1 MADKRTLTVS
11 MRAEVAHLRKGI
23 NESVGLLQKLQNSSV
38 STGNI
43 LKGAFAT
50 GAAIYALGKLES
62 GIRSAVSTFKETAT
76 MMEDTKHLADSIGS
90 TTEEIQVLQ
99 RAAALA
105 EVDMDM
111 LGRNV
116 KMLTKNLANASM
128 GKGPAAEMLEQ
139 LGLNA
144 QKLIQMPLTEQLTVI
159 GDRMQSLGSSAQRV
173 AVATALFGK
182 SGTDMIPFLMQSSDG
197 LRELQS
203 EMVATGEVFSAT
215 DAAMVDEMGD
225 SVTMAWGVWNALKNE
240 IVIGLAPAIKAVADL
255 VRQFGAQSSEVMREQ
270 VAGGIA
276 YVVDGIGSLLDN
288 LNKIKS
294 MYYLI
299 GYVGDYIGASLAK
312 SWQMVGQV
320 FVVIMTSIQETFLRV
335 ISYIGKGIDLL
346 TESLV
351 KIAQFSGM
359 PGASELSPTNIAGA
373 VQEYLTL
380 TEQKSVEAVSG
391 FGKDKNGDVQSWLDS
406 MVENERRFMETF
418 AKESNL
424 GDQFREMMGTPID
437 SEMKAFYDDS
447 LDIIPELEKEKE
459 VRDGIADTMK
469 ETADYAKG
477 IKEQSEEDLKKE
489 LEQKYK
495 DFGEGTSYRTGEYTP
510 TIGGVFGGVGG
521 GINTTNNA
529 VGMSAAGTTA
539 TSSGNTRT
547 GADNSIPLLQGI
559 LDATRMTAMN
569 TQRSQVAVLG

>member
-23 NESVGLLQKLQNSSV
+23 NESVGLLKGLQKSSLATANV
-38 STGNI
+38 
-43 LKGAFAT
+43 LKGAFAA
-50 GAAIYALGKLES
+50 GATIFALNQLQS
-62 GIRSAVSTFKETAT
+62 GVRAVVNEFNETAK
-76 MMEDTKHLADSIGS
+76 MIEDTKHLADAIGA

-116 KMLTKNLANASM
+116 KMLTKNLGNASM

-159 GDRMQSLGSSAQRV
+159 GDRMQALGSSAQRV

-225 SVTMAWGVWNALKNE
+225 SVTMAWGVWNAFKNQL
-240 IVIGLAPAIKAVADL
+240 VIQVAPAIKYLADL
-255 VRQFGAQSSEVMREQ
+255 TRDWAQTGNNAVRTMVSDGLVRFVDS
-270 VAGGIA
+270 IA
-276 YVVDGIGSLLDN
+276 YVIDSVTKLQSVWYGLKASVLLIATSLTWAWKAFGSGFNLIMTGVQETFFRVLKAIASGIDMLTAGVSKLAGMVPGAPAMSSTNFGDT
-288 LNKIKS
+288 
-294 MYYLI
+294 MQ
-299 GYVGDYIGASLAK
+299 GYVDQSVAMRNKAWEELGAGNDPFLQSLAK
-312 SWQMVGQV
+312 DSADALQ
-320 FVVIMTSIQETFLRV
+320 
-335 ISYIGKGIDLL
+335 KA
-346 TESLV
+346 TELW
-351 KIAQFSGM
+351 
-359 PGASELSPTNIAGA
+359 AS
-373 VQEYLTL
+373 
-380 TEQKSVEAVSG
+380 KS
-391 FGKDKNGDVQSWLDS
+391 
-406 MVENERRFMETF
+406 T
-418 AKESNL
+418 L
-424 GDQFREMMGTPID
+424 GDAFKSKAMEVLGTQMDP
-437 SEMKAFYDDS
+437 EMKAFYDDS
-447 LDIIPELEKEKE
+447 LDILPDLQKEKE

-469 ETADYAKG
+469 ETADYAKE
-477 IKEQSEEDLKKE
+477 I
-489 LEQKYK
+489 K
-495 DFGEGTSYRTGEYTP
+495 DFGEGTSYRTGEYSP
-510 TIGGVFGGVGG
+510 RVGGVFGGNGG
-521 GINTTNNA
+521 GAMNNA